1 MAVYQIDELA
11 PNIDTTAF
19 VFDSA
24 TVIGNVTLEK
34 NVSVWANVAI
44 RGDNAPILIQEGSN
58 VQEGSVLHVDE
69 GVPLTI
75 EKNVTVGHQAML
87 HGCTVGEGSL
97 IGMQAIVLNN
107 ARIGK
112 NCIIGAGAIVTEGKV
127 IPDGSLVIGI
137 GKIARTLS
145 EDEIA
150 NIHKNTAHY
159 VWQGQRYRS
168 GLKRLT

>member
-11 PNIDTTAF
+11 PNIDATAF

-75 EKNVTVGHQAML
+75 ERNVTVGHQPC
-87 HGCTVGEGSL
+87 CTAAPS
-97 IGMQAIVLNN
+97 A
-107 ARIGK
+107 K
-112 NCIIGAGAIVTEGKV
+112 
-127 IPDGSLVIGI
+127 
-137 GKIARTLS
+137 
-145 EDEIA
+145 
-150 NIHKNTAHY
+150 
-159 VWQGQRYRS
+159 
-168 GLKRLT
+168 GL